1 MRRLTSGLIAAAL
14 LASPAA
20 AQDLLN
26 ALFSDHAVIQRDR
39 PLPVFGT
46 ARPGEA
52 VTVAFAGKTA
62 TATAG
67 PDGAWRLDLPATPA
81 GGPYDLTAT
90 TPSKTQTVRDVLAGD
105 VWLCS
110 GQSNMEMQ
118 VQASG
123 DAWNQINNG
132 APNDTIRMATI
143 EKADGRAPKAA
154 FAKPPVWKPTTKET
168 VGSFSATCFYFARE
182 LQKTRTVPL
191 GLVHASWGGSGIEAW
206 MSPAALRKVGG
217 YDEAI
222 DILNLSI
229 TDPVAAS
236 RRWGETIKAWWTP
249 KHPGEAAV
257 APWLGGGTGTGAWTP
272 APRGLGIWERWGVPA
287 LAEFNGVVWFK
298 TEVVLTAAQA
308 RQAATLSV
316 GQVDEMDT
324 TYLNGVGVGAT
335 SGAWLDRSY
344 PLAAGALKAGR
355 NTIVVG
361 VYDTYANGGM
371 YGDPSKRALVL
382 ADGSR
387 LPLEAC
393 TYRIEPGV
401 GADPPRAPWDTL
413 AGVSTLYNGMLAP
426 MGPYA
431 YSGLAWYQGETN
443 VGRDQTYAPL
453 LTAFIAERRAGMAPD
468 MPVVVA
474 QLASYGAFATTPGA
488 SGSASLREAQRRAV
502 AADARAGLAVTTDIG
517 DPFDIHP
524 ANKQEVGRRLAL
536 AARRIAGEAVTTGP
550 APVSA
555 RRAGDTV
562 VVTFDQIG
570 GTLVSRGSDGV
581 IGFELCD
588 AANACRWADARIDG
602 ATVVLA
608 VPTGAPAA
616 KVRFAWADSPTFNLF
631 DSAGLPAVPF
641 EMDVRP

>member
-1 MRRLTSGLIAAAL
+1 MRRLISGLSLAAL

-26 ALFSDHAVIQRDR
+26 ALFADHAVVQRDR

-46 ARPGEA
+46 ARPGET

-62 TATAG
+62 SATAG
-67 PDGAWRLDLPATPA
+67 SDGAWRLDLPATQA

-90 TPSKTQTVRDVLAGD
+90 TPSKTQAVRDVLAGD

-132 APNDTIRMATI
+132 APNDSIRMVTI
-143 EKADGRAPKAA
+143 EKADGRAPKAT

-168 VGSFSATCFYFARE
+168 VGSFSASCFYFARE
-182 LQKTRTVPL
+182 LQKTRNVPL

-206 MSPAALRKVGG
+206 MTPTALRKVGG
-217 YDEAI
+217 YDDAI
-222 DILNLSI
+222 DILNLSLK
-229 TDPVAAS
+229 DPSAAA
-236 RRWGETIKAWWTP
+236 RRWGETIKAWWAP

-257 APWLGGGTGTGAWTP
+257 APWTGAGAWTP
-272 APRGLGIWERWGVPA
+272 APKDLGIWERWGVA
-287 LAEFNGVVWFK
+287 ELAAFNGVVWFK
-298 TEVVLTAAQA
+298 AEVTLTAAQA
-308 RQAATLSV
+308 RQAATLNV

-344 PLAAGALKAGR
+344 PLAAGSLKAGR
-355 NTIVVG
+355 NTIVVAA
-361 VYDTYANGGM
+361 YDTYANGGM
-371 YGDPSKRALVL
+371 YGDPSKRAIVL
-382 ADGSR
+382 GDGTR
-387 LPLEAC
+387 LPLESW
-393 TYRIEPGV
+393 TYRIEPRV

-443 VGRDQTYAPL
+443 VGRDQTYAAL
-453 LTAFIAERRAGMAPD
+453 QTAFVAERRAGMSPD
-468 MPVVVA
+468 MPVVIA
-474 QLASYGAFATTPGA
+474 QLASYGAYATTPGA
-488 SGSASLREAQRRAV
+488 FGTAALREAQRRAV
-502 AADARAGLAVTTDIG
+502 VADPHAGLAVTTDIG

-550 APVSA
+550 APVST
-555 RRAGDTV
+555 RRAGETV
-562 VVTFDQIG
+562 VVAFDQIG
-570 GTLVSRGSDGV
+570 GSLVSRGSDRV

-602 ATVVLA
+602 ASVVLSA
-608 VPTGAPAA
+608 PAGAPAA

-641 EMDVRP
+641 EMVVQP

>member
-1 MRRLTSGLIAAAL
+1 MRRLTSIL
-14 LASPAA
+14 LATAVLTGPAA

-26 ALFSDHAVIQRDR
+26 ALFADHAVVQRDR

-46 ARPGEA
+46 AIPGET

-62 TATAG
+62 TTTTG

-81 GGPYDLTAT
+81 GGPYDLRASTA
-90 TPSKTQTVRDVLAGD
+90 SKTQTVRDVLAGD

-110 GQSNMEMQ
+110 GQSNMELP
-118 VQASG
+118 VDRAN
-123 DAWNQINNG
+123 DAWSQVNNV
-132 APNDTIRMATI
+132 APNDSLRMVTI
-143 EKADGRAPKAA
+143 EKADARAPKAS
-154 FAKPPVWKPTTKET
+154 FGKPPVWKPTNRDTL
-168 VGSFSATCFYFARE
+168 GSFSASCYYFARE
-182 LQKTRTVPL
+182 LQKIRAVPF
-191 GLVHASWGGSGIEAW
+191 GLIHASWGGSGIEAW

-222 DILNLSI
+222 ETLNLSLK
-229 TDPVAAS
+229 DPAAAN
-236 RRWGETIKAWWTP
+236 RRWGETIKAWWAP
-249 KHPGEAAV
+249 KHPGEAAT
-257 APWLGGGTGTGAWTP
+257 APWTGAGVWTE
-272 APRGLGIWERWGVPA
+272 APKDLGIWERWGVPA

-298 TEVVLTAAQA
+298 TEVTLTVAQA
-308 RQAATLSV
+308 KQAATLNL
-316 GQVDEMDT
+316 GQIDEMDA

-344 PLAAGALKAGR
+344 PLAVGALKAGR
-355 NTIVVG
+355 NTIVVSA
-361 VYDTYANGGM
+361 YDTYANGGI

-382 ADGSR
+382 ADGTR
-387 LPLEAC
+387 LPLNAWS
-393 TYRIEPGV
+393 YRIEPRV

-443 VGRDQTYAPL
+443 VGRDQTYAAL
-453 LTAFIAERRAGMAPD
+453 QTAFVAERRAGMAPD
-468 MPVVVA
+468 MPAVVA

-488 SGSASLREAQRRAV
+488 SGTAALREAQRRAV
-502 AADARAGLAVTTDIG
+502 VADPHAGLAVTTDIG

-524 ANKQEVGRRLAL
+524 GNKQQVGRRLAL

-550 APVSA
+550 APISA
-555 RRAGDTV
+555 KRVGEAV
-562 VVTFDQIG
+562 VIGFDQIG
-570 GTLVSRGSDGV
+570 GTLVSRGSDRV

-588 AANACRWADARIDG
+588 AANACRWADARIDR
-602 ATVVLA
+602 ASVVLT
-608 VPTGAPAA
+608 VPAGAPAA
-616 KVRFAWADSPTFNLF
+616 QVRFAWADSPTFNLF

-641 EMDVRP
+641 EMEVN